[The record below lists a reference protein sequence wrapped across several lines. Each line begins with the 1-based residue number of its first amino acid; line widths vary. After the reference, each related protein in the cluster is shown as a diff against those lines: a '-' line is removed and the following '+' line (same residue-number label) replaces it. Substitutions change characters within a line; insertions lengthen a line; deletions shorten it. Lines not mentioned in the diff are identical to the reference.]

1 MTADQRHQVWRVIG
15 ITFAVVVAVAGL
27 AIVGTA
33 IALVVVLNS
42 MGSNK

>member
-15 ITFAVVVAVAGL
+15 ITFAVVVALTGL
-27 AIVGTA
+27 AVVGTA
-33 IALVVVLNS
+33 IALVVALNS